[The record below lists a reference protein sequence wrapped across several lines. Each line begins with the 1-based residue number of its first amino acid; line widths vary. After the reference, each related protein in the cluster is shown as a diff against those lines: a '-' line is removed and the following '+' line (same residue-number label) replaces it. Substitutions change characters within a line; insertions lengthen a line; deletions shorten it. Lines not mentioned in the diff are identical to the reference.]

1 MRLLISFAALFLSVI
16 LLQLG
21 AGGLGPLDALSGL
34 ASGFTRSQVGL
45 LGSAHFFGFFIGCWW
60 APRLMGQVG
69 HSRTFATFTATGA
82 IGIIAHTLI
91 NDPTA
96 WAAFRIMSGISLA
109 GCFTVIEAWLQAKV
123 TNETRGRTM
132 GVYRII
138 DIGGSLGAQLLIGV
152 LEPGSYISYNI
163 LAILCAAALIPLALT
178 RASPPETPKVLRLRP
193 GLAWQMSPLAAV
205 GVVVAGLTTAAFR
218 MVGPVYGIEVG
229 LSIDQIALFLAA
241 FVAGGALA
249 QYPVGWLA
257 DKYDRRWVLI
267 WLSVAA
273 IGACAVTVALATG
286 GTNAVMA
293 SAALFGFTT
302 FPIFSVSAAHAH
314 DFANAKQ
321 RVELSASLMFLYAL
335 GAIASPFATSTL
347 IEAYGPDAMF
357 YFISVAHLLL
367 IIFGLARMRRRP
379 TQTERTAYV
388 YTPRTSF
395 MVGRILGRFR
405 DRRK

>member
-21 AGGLGPLDALSGL
+21 SGGLGPLDALSGL
-34 ASGFTRSQVGL
+34 DGGFSRSQVGL

-82 IGIIAHTLI
+82 IGIIAHTLVLDA
-91 NDPTA
+91 NA
-96 WAAFRIMSGISLA
+96 WAAFRVMSGISVA
-109 GCFTVIEAWLQAKV
+109 GCFTVIESWLQAKV
-123 TNETRGRTM
+123 TNENRGRTM
-132 GVYRII
+132 GVYRVI

-152 LEPGSYISYNI
+152 LEPGSYISYNL
-163 LAILCAAALIPLALT
+163 LAILCCAALIPIALT

-193 GLAWQMSPLAAV
+193 ALAWQMSPLAAM
-205 GVVVAGLTTAAFR
+205 GVVVAGVTTAAFR
-218 MVGPVYGIEVG
+218 MVGPIYGIEVG

-267 WLSVAA
+267 FLSFAA
-273 IGACAVTVALATG
+273 MGGCAATIALSSG
-286 GTNAVMA
+286 GTTAVMF
-293 SAALFGFTT
+293 SAILFGFTT

-314 DFANAKQ
+314 DFATAKQ
-321 RVELSASLMFLYAL
+321 RVELSAALMFLYAL
-335 GAIASPFATSTL
+335 GAIASPFATSSL
-347 IEAYGPDAMF
+347 IENYGPAAMF
-357 YFISVAHLLL
+357 YFISAAHFLL
-367 IIFGLARMRRRP
+367 ILFGLLRMGRRP
-379 TQTERTAYV
+379 TSKSRTAYI
-388 YTPRTSF
+388 YMPRTSF
-395 MVGRILGRFR
+395 VVGRILGRFR
-405 DRRK
+405 DRR